1 MTTIAYKHGVLC
13 ADTQITNKGVV
24 CGRCTKVVLLEDGRV
39 AAASGGLFEVKQ
51 FFNWLSGLCS
61 QPSFESELA
70 GIVIDNNLV
79 AVEFDKT
86 LIGVT
91 LEVPY
96 WVGGSGGMLA
106 LASLETGVS
115 TRRAVIVACKL
126 DIYSSEPLDAVY
138 YDYAQK
144 CWSRDEVT

>member
-13 ADTQITNKGVV
+13 ADTQITDKGVV
-24 CGRCTKVVLLEDGRV
+24 LLDDGRV
-39 AAASGGLFEVKQ
+39 AAASGGLFEVKM
-51 FFNWLSGLCS
+51 FFDWLSSICS
-61 QPSFESELA
+61 RPSLENEFA
-70 GIVIDNNLV
+70 GIVIDRNLR
-79 AVEFDKT
+79 AIEFDKT
-86 LIGVT
+86 LTGVI